1 MIKKYDYHPDF
12 DSISEQYDFL
22 NSATL
27 DDFAALNVELRQL
40 WAENKSDNLVSV
52 TKKKIQSADGY
63 MCDIQMIEPHALK
76 DATNSPCL
84 LFYHAG
90 AFLITGMAHH
100 IGLLRDYALSI
111 PCKVIY
117 IDYRLL
123 PEHPFPAALTD
134 CYSLLEWAAEHA
146 DELGIDRN
154 RIAIG
159 GDSAG
164 GCMTAAVAQMARDK
178 NGPAIV
184 GQMMC
189 FPTTDASMST
199 DSMKAFTDTP
209 IWNSTLSGTM
219 WDIYLKNG
227 DLGTPHYVSP
237 LQASSFADLPKAYME
252 TAEFDCLRDEGIAYA
267 EAMKQAGVSVEL
279 NETKGTIHCYDAETE
294 SSITHENIAKRVA
307 FLKDVLSVG

>member
-1 MIKKYDYHPDF
+1 MIKKHDYHPDF
-12 DSISEQYDFL
+12 DKISEEYAFL
-22 NSATL
+22 NTATL
-27 DDFAALNVELRQL
+27 DDYASLNVELRKL
-40 WAENKSDNLVSV
+40 WAANESDNEVKI
-52 TKKKIQSADGY
+52 TKTQFESSDGY
-63 MCDIQMIEPHALK
+63 MCDIQIIEPQTLVNVK
-76 DATNSPCL
+76 DAPCL
-84 LFYHAG
+84 LYYHAG
-90 AFLITGMAHH
+90 AFLMTGMAHH

-134 CYSLLEWAAEHA
+134 CYSLLEWVSEHT
-146 DELGIDRN
+146 DELGIDPE

-199 DSMKAFTDTP
+199 ESMKAFTDTP

-227 DLGTPHYVSP
+227 DLGTPQYVSP
-237 LQASSFADLPKAYME
+237 LQADSLADLPQAYME

-267 EAMKQAGVSVEL
+267 KAMEQAGVPVQL
-279 NETKGTIHCYDAETE
+279 NETKRTIHCYDAETE
-294 SSITHENIAKRVA
+294 SNITHENIAKRIA